1 MSDRKVK
8 ISIAQLRGIL
18 AWAER
23 QTEAEDFDVEIEV
36 SHASGIGPTVE
47 AIVHTG
53 PGEGVFKDF
62 TELDKW

>member
-1 MSDRKVK
+1 MSHKVRL
-8 ISIAQLRGIL
+8 SIAQMRGIV

-36 SHASGIGPTVE
+36 SHASGIGAAVE
-47 AIVHTG
+47 VRINTG
-53 PGEGVFKDF
+53 PGEGVYKDF